1 METKNRIW
9 WGTAVLSLSALML
22 TACDGDDGG
31 DDAPAD
37 EAPAEETEENGT
49 TEETPEDEGDDEA
62 PEDPDEDAEPD
73 EEDSEA
79 ADTALDEDDMREL
92 LLTQDELPVE
102 VEQFESDESLADG
115 EAMTVPD
122 SDVVETCD
130 ELAEVMQDPQS
141 AEDYAGSGVVLRG
154 LRVLHDLGQL
164 VAGLHHVRVR
174 DGHGLAVGEALIA
187 LELLDLHRE
196 LVLGEE
202 QLTHIVLV
210 QRGVGG
216 FGVLLVGLRVLVG
229 VLRGLVVA
237 LVLGGLLRGAVL
249 LGLLCGSLVSRG
261 VVTAVVAVAGG
272 QHEGREAQHGR
283 APPDPVLRFHSL
295 CPPSAMDVHR

>member
-141 AEDYAGSGVVLRG
+141 AEDYAGSGEEV
-154 LRVLHDLGQL
+154 D
-164 VAGLHHVRVR
+164 VAGLFSMGMWNLEAQ
-174 DGHGLAVGEALIA
+174 DPADMGMLQFGIMSSEDDLADYEDDYDLIRECEGETFTMEEEGAE
-187 LELLDLHRE
+187 LEMSFEYIEYGEWEGMTMFMTTHM
-196 LVLGEE
+196 GEE
-202 QLTHIVLV
+202 SVDFDMQILTYED
-210 QRGVGG
+210 GPN
-216 FGVLLVGLRVLVG
+216 
-229 VLRGLVVA
+229 A
-237 LVLGGLLRGAVL
+237 LFV
-249 LGLLCGSLVSRG
+249 
-261 VVTAVVAVAGG
+261 
-272 QHEGREAQHGR
+272 
-283 APPDPVLRFHSL
+283 
-295 CPPSAMDVHR
+295 SAMGEGEEHLEELADLQLEKYEAGV